1 MKKIAKILKQA
12 LRKSAE
18 EFIYEGSWC
27 DKQAKGLLDY
37 NANPNQPSII
47 REQQGACNP
56 YQSRTPND
64 WSSAGPND
72 ACAAKGIA
80 VKCSNIPAGYT
91 GTLADLANE
100 TYAEVYNSKIK
111 IFPPNVPMQTS
122 GNCNGGWTAVPGDY
136 MLSHS
141 GQSNPWVPWLIVD
154 VSGFSTFCGGPRIG
168 HYECAWSPAGC
179 QDNTALNYSPSYG
192 DDCTE
197 DASYPAN
204 CIGGT
209 TGADCCCTYP
219 SIDGCTDPLASNYNS
234 TATNDDGSCEYL
246 GCIDSTA
253 LNFNPNAQTDDGSC
267 IYQTYNCYSGLCE
280 DPGDGSGIH
289 ANLNDCIISPEC
301 DRWKCVTTQQPLS
314 LQEQLGLTDK
324 PTKDTGPGVPM
335 PTNTDCYQCTVGEY
349 DEASQTWDPKC
360 IHLNEEDCTE
370 DCNPPP
376 TGCTDPLAINYDP
389 NAQVDDGSCEYQT
402 GCEEEPNGNENQY
415 DGCWSCHGDALGGQG
430 SCWQPPQQWINTNG
444 IPQGFNFYNTE
455 ADCIAAGPDCQD
467 KEEIQ
472 CQCCD
477 NGYPVSMAGTYPATP
492 GCSALNGGTFSN
504 CSLHPQSGGQRIKCK
519 PQSTGCHNDPDFC
532 QTNPYLTPGGECW
545 ICHMMYECMPMYDYL
560 QYGSGPPGSVGTT
573 TFMMNWLIKDV
584 SSGIFTT
591 GQGSGLYC
599 SEQQCMNESGCTAY
613 SGYSPIPKKADPN
626 GKTNVDD
633 FSKDLDQIM
642 KDIDP
647 SVKPELR
654 EGVQL
659 KGKLLN
665 KLRMTKL
672 AGIKKKK

>member
-1 MKKIAKILKQA
+1 MKKISKILRQA
-12 LRKSAE
+12 LRKSAKNLTE
-18 EFIYEGSWC
+18 NRRLLKEQTGGGVYGLQIVNQLDAN
-27 DKQAKGLLDY
+27 DKCHTPLLRKCETDT
-37 NANPNQPSII
+37 NGNV
-47 REQQGACNP
+47 
-56 YQSRTPND
+56 
-64 WSSAGPND
+64 
-72 ACAAKGIA
+72 GIA
-80 VKCSNIPAGYT
+80 TTCRHYPLRCMTDPQNNIYQIGDCFSWDNNDKIECIVGFAASKRGRMGRTEHTCNECSVDINPSNGVMDCTDCEGQTWTSQIPGCLDCPNCSNFGGNLP
-91 GTLADLANE
+91 N
-100 TYAEVYNSKIK
+100 
-111 IFPPNVPMQTS
+111 PPTQ
-122 GNCNGGWTAVPGDY
+122 
-136 MLSHS
+136 
-141 GQSNPWVPWLIVD
+141 
-154 VSGFSTFCGGPRIG
+154 
-168 HYECAWSPAGC
+168 
-179 QDNTALNYSPSYG
+179 
-192 DDCTE
+192 
-197 DASYPAN
+197 
-204 CIGGT
+204 
-209 TGADCCCTYP
+209 
-219 SIDGCTDPLASNYNS
+219 
-234 TATNDDGSCEYL
+234 DDGSCL
-246 GCIDSTA
+246 GCTDSNA
-253 LNFNPNAQTDDGSC
+253 SNYEPNADIDDGSC
-267 IYQTYNCYSGLCE
+267 INVPPPITYNCYSGLCE

-289 ANLNDCIISPEC
+289 ASLSNCITSPEC

-314 LQEQLGLTDK
+314 LQEQLGLSDK

-370 DCNPPP
+370 ECNPPP
-376 TGCTDPLAINYDP
+376 TGCTDPLALNYNP

-477 NGYPVSMAGTYPATP
+477 NGNPVSMAGTYPATP

-545 ICHMMYECMPMYDYL
+545 ICHMMTECMPMYDYL

-573 TFMMNWLIKDV
+573 TFMMNWLTKD
-584 SSGIFTT
+584 SSGVYTT
-591 GQGSGLYC
+591 PQGSGLYC
-599 SEQQCMNESGCTAY
+599 SEQQCMNETGCSAY
-613 SGYSPIPKKADPN
+613 GGYSPIPKMADPD
-626 GKTNVDD
+626 GETNVDD

-672 AGIKKKK
+672 AGIKKK